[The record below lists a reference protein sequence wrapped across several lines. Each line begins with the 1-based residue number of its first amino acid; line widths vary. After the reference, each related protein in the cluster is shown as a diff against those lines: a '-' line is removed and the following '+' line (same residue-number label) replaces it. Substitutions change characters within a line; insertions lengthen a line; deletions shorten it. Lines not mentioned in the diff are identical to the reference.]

1 MSRRIRVVLTLLV
14 TALCAAYVLWKIDV
28 GRTLELL
35 VDVNLGYLAAAV
47 AVMVVT
53 TWPMAMRWQW
63 LLDAKGI
70 HDRLNWLTRAYFVS
84 YAFSQVL
91 PTGIG
96 GDASRIYETA
106 RRHPG
111 NTGTIAGSVVIERAL
126 GGAATLVLAAFGL
139 LLAIGE
145 YDIGVYLWIEIAAV
159 VALLVGAVAAFSR
172 TVQRWFAWL
181 GPPLARVRLE
191 RPLRAL
197 YQGVHGFRDHAGAL
211 FAVFALSLGIQIAR
225 IGAIWMT
232 GEAVGVDLS
241 LRPYFVLGP
250 LLFLVM
256 LVPFTVNGI
265 GVREAFFVSFLGR
278 IGVDAD
284 AAFAVGFLFFLLT
297 VAIALPGLAVI
308 LWEGVRR
315 TAPAAVQRD
324 A

>member
-1 MSRRIRVVLTLLV
+1 VSRRIRVALTLLV

-35 VDVNLGYLAAAV
+35 VDINLGWFAAAV

-53 TWPMAMRWQW
+53 TWPMAKRWQW

-70 HDRLNWLTRAYFVS
+70 HDRLSWLTRAYFVS

-96 GDASRIYETA
+96 GDASRIYEAA

-111 NTGTIAGSVVIERAL
+111 NTGTIAGSVILERAL
-126 GGAATLVLAAFGL
+126 GGAATLLLAAAGL
-139 LLAIGE
+139 VLAIGE
-145 YDIGVYLWIEIAAV
+145 YDIGPYLWIEIAAV
-159 VALLVGAVAAFSR
+159 IALLIGAVVAFSR
-172 TVQRWFAWL
+172 TVRRRLAWL

-197 YQGVHGFRDHAGAL
+197 YEGIHGFRDHPGTQ
-211 FAVFALSLGIQIAR
+211 FAVFSLSLGLQIAR
-225 IGAIWMT
+225 IAAIWMT

-241 LRPYFVLGP
+241 LGPYFVLGP

-256 LVPFTVNGI
+256 LFPFTINGLA
-265 GVREAFFVSFLGR
+265 VREAFFISFMTRLD
-278 IGVDAD
+278 IDAD
-284 AAFAVGFLFFLLT
+284 AAAATGFLFFAVTLAL
-297 VAIALPGLAVI
+297 ALPGVAILA
-308 LWEGVRR
+308 WEAIRSPARR
-315 TAPAAVQRD
+315 SLPHA
-324 A
+324 